1 MLWGGSPG
9 TTNAIFKNNIIHT
22 LVDHHIDTG
31 TGAGASLTGW
41 TIDYNSYYPDGATAF
56 RYPHP
61 TQMNFADWKTASSQ
75 DANSTVADPVLDT
88 STFKLG
94 AGSPC
99 INAGIDWGQTGDFEG
114 KPKFGPAWDIG
125 AYEFW
130 IYGNAFSG
138 GMKMT
143 TKHFISD
150 N

>member
-1 MLWGGSPG
+1 MPG
-9 TTNAIFKNNIIHT
+9 KLNGVIAATTPSGWRIMCSSMP
-22 LVDHHIDTG
+22 
-31 TGAGASLTGW
+31 GAMSSL
-41 TIDYNSYYPDGATAF
+41 F
-56 RYPHP
+56 R
-61 TQMNFADWKTASSQ
+61 
-75 DANSTVADPVLDT
+75 
-88 STFKLG
+88 
-94 AGSPC
+94 PC